1 MKKTKLF
8 LFIRTA
14 LIIIIIF
21 IINLFHV
28 GKMVRNHSL
37 QIETN
42 KNQRTIKMDE
52 NEKKINN
59 GKIKIKFLNNKIY
72 R

>member
-1 MKKTKLF
+1 
-8 LFIRTA
+8 
-14 LIIIIIF
+14 
-21 IINLFHV
+21 
-28 GKMVRNHSL
+28 MVQNHSL